1 MFGGLSTMLWLKRKH
16 LRASANFWLWAAGA
30 DLDDTRDLSERIYLL
45 YVVVIVCGCA
55 VACWLWLLG
64 LVTGSAQTDSPEMA
78 AVTADIALLI
88 AGAALALPVCAAAL
102 WSVRAAWR
110 APWAVSA
117 PDTAWLAQAPVA
129 LAGWNLVELSPRLIA
144 RALVGGAAGYLVA
157 AFAATALGT
166 QADLVICLPYAMT
179 AGLMT
184 SAAYA
189 LAWVVGEIRLRV
201 AGRRRLA
208 LVCAIAAAG
217 IMLVVTTGALL
228 PRFAG
233 IAQALIFGKPGASAP
248 IAAAAGTLLLVA
260 TSAVVA
266 RTLPVCALT
275 CDAGDASVYAVRRM
289 AVYNPKL
296 YRSLIKSRR
305 AARRR
310 PIGHMPCIR
319 GTATVLARSAISL
332 VRRYDILPQLLGAG
346 AVLAPMGVALLSG
359 SLAEMSAASGMLGG
373 ATGGR
378 ILGAASWLLFAL
390 SCSELPRAIART
402 FTDDMGNRFMRNHL
416 PVSTPVLLALDALPA
431 LAVAV
436 VASLLACIPLAWSAG
451 VMSALGAF
459 SSALALDIILALCGA
474 LDAAE
479 RTPGKLRLS
488 CESALGL
495 SAVTAA
501 LIAAVIPTGLA
512 PLAFWITA
520 AAVATMV
527 IRALR

>member
-1 MFGGLSTMLWLKRKH
+1 
-16 LRASANFWLWAAGA
+16 
-30 DLDDTRDLSERIYLL
+30 
-45 YVVVIVCGCA
+45 
-55 VACWLWLLG
+55 
-64 LVTGSAQTDSPEMA
+64 
-78 AVTADIALLI
+78 
-88 AGAALALPVCAAAL
+88 
-102 WSVRAAWR
+102 
-110 APWAVSA
+110 
-117 PDTAWLAQAPVA
+117 
-129 LAGWNLVELSPRLIA
+129 
-144 RALVGGAAGYLVA
+144 
-157 AFAATALGT
+157 
-166 QADLVICLPYAMT
+166 
-179 AGLMT
+179 
-184 SAAYA
+184 
-189 LAWVVGEIRLRV
+189 
-201 AGRRRLA
+201 
-208 LVCAIAAAG
+208 
-217 IMLVVTTGALL
+217 
-228 PRFAG
+228 
-233 IAQALIFGKPGASAP
+233 
-248 IAAAAGTLLLVA
+248 
-260 TSAVVA
+260 
-266 RTLPVCALT
+266 
-275 CDAGDASVYAVRRM
+275 M

-310 PIGHMPCIR
+310 PIGHMPCTR

-332 VRRYDILPQLLGAG
+332 VRRYDMLPQLLGAG

-402 FTDDMGNRFMRNHL
+402 FTDDMGNRFMRDHL

-436 VASLLACIPLAWSAG
+436 VASLLVCIPLAWSAG